1 MQEFV
6 EQGSIFT
13 VVFDNEDLHGWCG
26 MMRGLG
32 PASRSPNR
40 GNYPVLG

>member
-26 MMRGLG
+26 MMRGLAG
-32 PASRSPNR
+32 EPFAEQ